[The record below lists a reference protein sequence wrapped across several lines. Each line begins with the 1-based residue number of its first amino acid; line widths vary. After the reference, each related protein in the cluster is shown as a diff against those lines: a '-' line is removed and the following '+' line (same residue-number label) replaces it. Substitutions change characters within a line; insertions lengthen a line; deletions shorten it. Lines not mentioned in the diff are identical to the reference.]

1 MADRYQNSGY
11 RFLPYSMQKLTDL
24 DPMTKVEN
32 YSREMNMA
40 KLKEDILKNI
50 EMIFI
55 SKSHFFRINDEIP
68 EDMQT
73 SVICLGLDDYTGK
86 RLNNDLIMELETN
99 IIEQL
104 KYFESRINPET
115 IEVDVKIK
123 NNGYSCDIVV
133 TGKINMA
140 EINEEIK
147 FKTSFNFETGL
158 SVIEQL

>member
-40 KLKEDILKNI
+40 KLKDDILKNI

-86 RLNNDLIMELETN
+86 RLNNDLI
-99 IIEQL
+99 I
-104 KYFESRINPET
+104 P
-115 IEVDVKIK
+115 
-123 NNGYSCDIVV
+123 
-133 TGKINMA
+133 
-140 EINEEIK
+140 
-147 FKTSFNFETGL
+147 
-158 SVIEQL
+158 

>member
-1 MADRYQNSGY
+1 M
-11 RFLPYSMQKLTDL
+11 
-24 DPMTKVEN
+24 
-32 YSREMNMA
+32 
-40 KLKEDILKNI
+40 NI

-123 NNGYSCDIVV
+123 NNGYSCDIIV

>member
-40 KLKEDILKNI
+40 KLKDDILKNI

-68 EDMQT
+68 EDTQT